1 MSTILYR
8 FGIMAGGYAILEYVN
23 IVEMIR
29 SKTAKKKGGKAH
41 GREDQK
47 PKTEDRR
54 PKTRLSVVF
63 YYVASIFKKNGV
75 RER

>member
-1 MSTILYR
+1 VWVCGGGTGSSTILYR

-54 PKTRLSVVF
+54 RDFLLYSTT
-63 YYVASIFKKNGV
+63 
-75 RER
+75 